1 MNWDSLD
8 RLLDEKRPPLCP
20 GNVIM
25 YYQPGP
31 WVASHDGLRRAIVLS
46 VNKVDGIP
54 LKLDTG
60 EFMTGD
66 AAFRCLG
73 RWCFD
78 RNQFIPKETCE
89 MWVME
94 FTPGTSVLSPNQR
107 PTIVRVG
114 LCKSKGWNGRW
125 DAQGAGAGVECKTER
140 KLSSERGPSQPGPP
154 NEDAE
159 REFAWLAGIRE
170 PRRQRCVARTTAIL
184 TRARRKSCT

>member
-78 RNQFIPKETCE
+78 RNQFIPKEPCE
-89 MWVME
+89 MWGYGIHSGNVGAQSKS
-94 FTPGTSVLSPNQR
+94 TTYHCQSG
-107 PTIVRVG
+107 IVQI
-114 LCKSKGWNGRW
+114 K
-125 DAQGAGAGVECKTER
+125 GVEWEMGCSRRRCRVQDREEA
-140 KLSSERGPSQPGPP
+140 SSERGPSLPGPP
-154 NEDAE
+154 TEDAE
-159 REFAWLAGIRE
+159 RQFG
-170 PRRQRCVARTTAIL
+170 
-184 TRARRKSCT
+184 